1 MTTWADAHREAMVRA
16 AHLHHDLGLDTTQR
30 IPIFDAIDN
39 MDVMLNVAP
48 LPKLSGAYV
57 RQDDAPPGIMVNLQ
71 HPLSRQRFSAAHE
84 LGHHVFGHGSTLDP
98 EAGELLEVQSGG
110 VPDEEKVAEAFAA
123 WFLMPQSAVRAALAR
138 AGVTKPTRP
147 VDAYRVAV
155 DLGTSYTATVH
166 HMTLM
171 RLIDS
176 QTDRAWRK
184 VAPAKIKRELAGADT
199 PENAWRDV
207 HLVGLPVTDS
217 VHAHPGDRLV
227 IDVVENASTG
237 YQWTVQPDG
246 GGLAVAADRD
256 LAVDLDGPPGS
267 GSVRRFVIEVG
278 NEPGSLELT
287 LARPWESDIAAVRH
301 ETVDVAIDRTRRGIP
316 ERWFEL
322 A

>member
-1 MTTWADAHREAMVRA
+1 
-16 AHLHHDLGLDTTQR
+16 
-30 IPIFDAIDN
+30 
-39 MDVMLNVAP
+39 
-48 LPKLSGAYV
+48 
-57 RQDDAPPGIMVNLQ
+57 
-71 HPLSRQRFSAAHE
+71 
-84 LGHHVFGHGSTLDP
+84 
-98 EAGELLEVQSGG
+98 
-110 VPDEEKVAEAFAA
+110 
-123 WFLMPQSAVRAALAR
+123 
-138 AGVTKPTRP
+138 
-147 VDAYRVAV
+147 
-155 DLGTSYTATVH
+155 
-166 HMTLM
+166 MTLM
-171 RLIDS
+171 RLIDA

-184 VAPAKIKRELAGADT
+184 VAPAKIKREMVGADM
-199 PENAWRDV
+199 PANAWRDV
-207 HLVGLPVTDS
+207 HLVGLPVADT

-237 YQWTVQPDG
+237 YQWTVHLGD